1 MYPKHKG
8 FTLIEVLLA
17 LFITAIII
25 AVLSFVFN
33 TGLRSYRQGRD
44 LLEIARKSQLILG
57 QMTRDLVGAMTQQ
70 NYISFIG
77 NESSVYFVSPIADP
91 DDPDKE
97 TDLCMVGYRLDSGDS
112 LMRSHE
118 TIGDEKVNY
127 DNLNLQPFCEK
138 IKSFNLRY
146 RPVGGSWSGSAWGK
160 QYKLPEMVEAS
171 VTIEGEY
178 PKDNP
183 QEKTFTTWIYLPNST
198 NNP

>member
-1 MYPKHKG
+1 MYPKKKG

-44 LLEIARKSQLILG
+44 LLEITRKAQLILG
-57 QMTRDLVGAMTQQ
+57 QMTRDLTGAMVQQ
-70 NYISFIG
+70 NYFSFVG
-77 NESSVYFVSPIADP
+77 NESSIYFVSPIADA
-91 DDPDKE
+91 E
-97 TDLCMVGYRLDSGDS
+97 AGIDLCMVGYRLDSGDR

-118 TIGDEKVNY
+118 AIGDVEVNY
-127 DNLNLQPFCEK
+127 NNLSLQPFCEK
-138 IKSFNLRY
+138 VGSYNLRY
-146 RPVGGSWSGSAWGK
+146 RPVGGSWSGGAWG
-160 QYKLPEMVEAS
+160 QPYSLPEMVEVS

-178 PKDNP
+178 PKDDP

-198 NNP
+198 DI